1 MENDLPLQY
10 SFINKAKDALLKWAE
25 GENFGIYQIE
35 FVVPFLP
42 SDKDL
47 SVWLFYQSDDMV
59 KRYADAGTTAIVEAR
74 FVDIMRDLGYPE
86 DYLSQIT
93 FQIDSHE
100 NVVANFEG
108 SYFYRL
114 R

>member
-1 MENDLPLQY
+1 MENDLPLQ
-10 SFINKAKDALLKWAE
+10 FRFTDKAEDALLKWA
-25 GENFGIYQIE
+25 GDENLGIHRIE
-35 FVVPFLP
+35 FVVPFVL

-47 SVWLFYQSDDMV
+47 WVWLFYQTDDMV
-59 KRYADAGTTAIVEAR
+59 KRYADAGTTALIEAR
-74 FVDIMRDLGYPE
+74 FVDIMREFGYPE
-86 DYLSQIT
+86 DYLSQIK